1 MTETSNKEILTAL
14 CAAMGQVQKVAK
26 GGRNEHDKYNFA
38 GIDDFLALV
47 NPICAANGLIV
58 HMQEAEREDFTRKGK
73 FGENA
78 WMRQSFDMTLMH
90 VSGQSLPP
98 VTRTVEVLRNGAQAY
113 GSAQSYALKQFW
125 RCILLIPTGD
135 KDDADFVPTDAGTV
149 TRDDRPRQ
157 QARQP
162 DMKGAAD
169 HAQASLAN
177 ADSVEQLEAIYR
189 DLPAGVKA
197 LPEVIGTAKNRKAQ
211 LQAKP
216 QRAPDSADADEIPHQ

>member
-1 MTETSNKEILTAL
+1 MTEDTKEIITAL

-58 HMQEAEREDFTRKGK
+58 HMQETEREDFSRKGK
-73 FGENA
+73 FGDNA
-78 WMRQSFDMTLMH
+78 WMRQSFALTLMH
-90 VSGQSLPP
+90 VSGQTLPP

-135 KDDADFVPTDAGTV
+135 KDDADFHPTDAGVV
-149 TRDDRPRQ
+149 TREDRPAQR
-157 QARQP
+157 RQP

-169 HAQASLAN
+169 HAQSALSN
-177 ADSVEQLEAIYR
+177 ADTLEQLQAIWA
-189 DLPAGVKA
+189 DLPAGVKS
-197 LPEVIGTAKNRKAQ
+197 LPEVVGAKDNRKAE
-211 LQAKP
+211 LKPKP
-216 QRAPDSADADEIPHQ
+216 QRTPDSADADEIPY